1 MEDAPSSPSQYYLFD
16 FNPHSVRVAQM
27 EGVKAYMTE
36 EDRRMVCTSSTT
48 IDPAFAFAEEVSS
61 RLPYVVTES
70 GGHYAFDG
78 VLLDEERI
86 LGIYVSWR
94 RRLGCVPY
102 LQLLFRRMG
111 RIGYG
116 QLRFTILGNS
126 SVV

>member
-1 MEDAPSSPSQYYLFD
+1 MEDAPSSPSEYYVFD

-61 RLPYVVTES
+61 CLPYVVTES
-70 GGHYAFDG
+70 KERYAFDG

-86 LGIYVSWR
+86 LGIYVS
-94 RRLGCVPY
+94 
-102 LQLLFRRMG
+102 
-111 RIGYG
+111 
-116 QLRFTILGNS
+116 
-126 SVV
+126 